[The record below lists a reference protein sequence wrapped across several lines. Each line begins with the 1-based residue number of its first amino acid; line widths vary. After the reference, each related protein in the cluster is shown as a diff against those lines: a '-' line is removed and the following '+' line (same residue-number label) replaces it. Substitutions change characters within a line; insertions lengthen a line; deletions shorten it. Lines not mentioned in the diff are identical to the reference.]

1 MKRWILILFVLSGLT
16 IFAQDDTQEFSTI
29 FGSNF
34 ESGGYGA
41 PELKLGQV
49 NDEMSL
55 FVGGRGGWII
65 GHKFVLGGAGY
76 GLTTNNTF
84 NSIEMVTDSLGNS
97 AMADR
102 KLKIDMGYGG
112 LLLEYI
118 AMPKKAI
125 HLAFPLIIAA
135 GGASV
140 GEKVDSDPNNQDPA
154 EWTSYNY
161 IESSAFFLVE
171 PGVNLELNMVKFFRL
186 NIGASY
192 RFVSGT
198 NMVRLNNSDLSDFTF
213 NLALKFGMF

>member
-1 MKRWILILFVLSGLT
+1 MVDYYLNIL
-16 IFAQDDTQEFSTI
+16 
-29 FGSNF
+29 
-34 ESGGYGA
+34 
-41 PELKLGQV
+41 PC
-49 NDEMSL
+49 
-55 FVGGRGGWII
+55 
-65 GHKFVLGGAGY
+65 
-76 GLTTNNTF
+76 
-84 NSIEMVTDSLGNS
+84 
-97 AMADR
+97 
-102 KLKIDMGYGG
+102 
-112 LLLEYI
+112 
-118 AMPKKAI
+118 PKKAI